1 MTARERDAT
10 VPLDAID
17 VFAVPPRTLLVRVR
31 DRDGAEGWGEA
42 GGDVWAPAVA
52 EAIRA
57 AAPLLVG
64 RPAGRI
70 EEARRLVALGG
81 FWRGGPIL
89 GAASA
94 GVEAA
99 LWDLL
104 GRRLGVPVHALLG
117 GAVRDRVPT
126 YAWVDAEPHAATPE
140 AAAEEAA
147 GLVAAGFR
155 VVKAVLTGPLDP
167 LPDAGVI
174 RDAVRR
180 AEAIRA
186 AVGPDVGLIVDFH
199 GRAGPPAA
207 RRLIAALD
215 PVGPLFIEEPV
226 LPEHVARLPDVR
238 GTSTTPLAAGERL
251 HDRPAA
257 ARLLDAGIDVVQP
270 DVALCGGLLELL
282 RIATL
287 ADDRG
292 ALLAPHCALGPLAL
306 AASVQCSAVVPALLV
321 QEQLWILE
329 GRVAPP
335 YLDME
340 ALSLVDGA
348 IALPTGPGLGLA
360 VDGPAVERA
369 AARGGWDARTPSWR
383 RSDGSLTE
391 W

>member
-1 MTARERDAT
+1 MTASVVPGT
-10 VPLDAID
+10 TPLDAID
-17 VFAVPPRTLLVRVR
+17 VFAVPPRTLLVRAR

-42 GGDVWAPAVA
+42 GGDAWAPAVA

-117 GAVRDRVPT
+117 GAVRDRIPT

-147 GLVAAGFR
+147 ALVARGFR
-155 VVKAVLTGPLDP
+155 VVKAVLTGPLEP
-167 LPDAGVI
+167 LPDARTI
-174 RDAVRR
+174 RDAVHR
-180 AEAIRA
+180 AEAIRGA
-186 AVGPDVGLIVDFH
+186 IGPDVGLIIDIH
-199 GRAGPPAA
+199 GRAGPAAA

-215 PVGPLFIEEPV
+215 PVGPLMIEEPL
-226 LPEHVARLPDVR
+226 LPEHAARLPDVR
-238 GTSTTPLAAGERL
+238 GTSSTPLAAGERL
-251 HDRPAA
+251 HDRAAA
-257 ARLLDAGIDVVQP
+257 ARLLDAGIDVIQP
-270 DVALCGGLLELL
+270 DAALCGGLLELL
-282 RIATL
+282 RIATM

-292 ALLAPHCALGPLAL
+292 ALVAPHCALGPLAL
-306 AASVQCSAVVPALLV
+306 AAGVQCSAAIPALLV

-329 GRVAPP
+329 GRVAAP
-335 YLDME
+335 YLDVG
-340 ALSLVDGA
+340 ALALVDGA
-348 IALPTGPGLGLA
+348 IALPTGPGLGLT

-369 AARGGWDARTPSWR
+369 AARGGWNARTPVWR
-383 RSDGSLTE
+383 RADGSLTE